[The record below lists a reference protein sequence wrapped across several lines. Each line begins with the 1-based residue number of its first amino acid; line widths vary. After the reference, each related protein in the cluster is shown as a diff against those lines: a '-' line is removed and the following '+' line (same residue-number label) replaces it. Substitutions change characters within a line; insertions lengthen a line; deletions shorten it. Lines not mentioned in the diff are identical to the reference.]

1 MLDPRH
7 QEGDDP
13 ALTKARGRL
22 STSLACVS
30 PHLLLVTGSGR
41 SGTSSVAGALKRLG
55 LHVPQPEVPADE
67 KNPRGY
73 YEPVWVT
80 EFHKR
85 VLNPVPVRTIDTRP
99 NAGAIAAEAGSRPEV
114 EAELREWLSG
124 QLDAEQVLVKDPRAF
139 WILPVWTRVAA
150 ELGADVST
158 LTMLRHP
165 TEVVRS
171 RDSAYLT
178 EQTPTFRRQR
188 ETANVAAWVNA
199 AFETER
205 STRSLPRAFVRY
217 GDLLADWRTALHL
230 AGKQAGVTYNADL
243 RTAAP
248 HEVDDFIDAK
258 LNRSA
263 ITWDDIA
270 VPVQLRELAER
281 TWQAMNTLVEDPSS
295 TAAIEDLSG
304 LQEEYSE
311 LFDFSEAIAMDATTA
326 RVATGR
332 REVRRKKDAELE
344 ALRAELD
351 EVKTALAA
359 RGKPGFFRR

>member
-1 MLDPRH
+1 
-7 QEGDDP
+7 
-13 ALTKARGRL
+13 
-22 STSLACVS
+22 
-30 PHLLLVTGSGR
+30 
-41 SGTSSVAGALKRLG
+41 
-55 LHVPQPEVPADE
+55 
-67 KNPRGY
+67 
-73 YEPVWVT
+73 
-80 EFHKR
+80 
-85 VLNPVPVRTIDTRP
+85 VRTIDTRP
-99 NAGAIAAEAGSRPEV
+99 TAGAIAAEAGSRPEV

-124 QLDAEQVLVKDPRAF
+124 QLDAEQILVKDPRAF

-150 ELGADVST
+150 ELGVEVST

-205 STRSLPRAFVRY
+205 STRSLDRAFVRY
-217 GDLLADWRTALHL
+217 ADLLADWRMALQR
-230 AGKQAGVTYNADL
+230 AGKQAGLTYNADL

-248 HEVDDFIDAK
+248 HDIDQFIDSN

-270 VPVQLRELAER
+270 VPAQLRDLAER
-281 TWQAMNTLVEDPSS
+281 TWEAMNTLVDEPSS
-295 TAAIEDLSG
+295 ADAIVALSG
-304 LQEEYSE
+304 LQEEYVE
-311 LFDFSEAIAMDATTA
+311 LFDYSEAIAMDATTA
-326 RVATGR
+326 RVAAGR
-332 REVRRKKDAELE
+332 RDVRRKKDAQLDELRSELE
-344 ALRAELD
+344 ATKAE
-351 EVKTALAA
+351 LAA

>member
-1 MLDPRH
+1 M
-7 QEGDDP
+7 
-13 ALTKARGRL
+13 
-22 STSLACVS
+22 S

-73 YEPVWVT
+73 YEPAWVT

-99 NAGAIAAEAGSRPEV
+99 TAGAIAAEAGSKPEV

-124 QLDAEQVLVKDPRAF
+124 QLDASQILVKDPRAF

-150 ELGADVST
+150 ELGAEVST

-178 EQTPTFRRQR
+178 EQSATFRRQR

-217 GDLLADWRTALHL
+217 ADLLADWRTALRL
-230 AGKQAGVTYNADL
+230 AGEQAGLTYNTDL
-243 RTAAP
+243 SSTAP
-248 HEVDDFIDAK
+248 HDVEPHPVDQFIDAK

-270 VPVQLRELAER
+270 VPPQLRDLAER
-281 TWQAMNTLVEDPSS
+281 TWQAMNTLVDAPSS
-295 TAAIEDLSG
+295 TDAIASLGG
-304 LQEEYSE
+304 LQEEYVE
-311 LFDFSEAIAMDATTA
+311 LFDFAEAIAMDATTA
-326 RVATGR
+326 RVAEGR
-332 REVRRKKDAELE
+332 RDVRRKKDARIAELQQ
-344 ALRAELD
+344 ELD
-351 EVKTALAA
+351 ELKSRKSGL
-359 RGKPGFFRR
+359 FRR

>member
-1 MLDPRH
+1 M
-7 QEGDDP
+7 
-13 ALTKARGRL
+13 
-22 STSLACVS
+22 SS
-30 PHLLLVTGSGR
+30 HLLLVTGSGR

-73 YEPVWVT
+73 YEPEWVT

-99 NAGAIAAEAGSRPEV
+99 TAGAIAAEAGSRPEV
-114 EAELREWLSG
+114 EAELREWLGG
-124 QLDAEQVLVKDPRAF
+124 QLDAEQILVKDPRAF
-139 WILPVWTRVAA
+139 WILPVWIRVAA
-150 ELGADVST
+150 ELGVEVST

-188 ETANVAAWVNA
+188 ETANIAAWVNA

-205 STRSLPRAFVRY
+205 ATRSLDRAFVRY
-217 GDLLADWRTALHL
+217 ADLLADWRTALHR
-230 AGKQAGVTYNADL
+230 AGRQAGVTYNADL

-248 HEVDDFIDAK
+248 HDVDDFLDSK

-270 VPVQLRELAER
+270 VPAQLRDLAER
-281 TWQAMNTLVEDPSS
+281 TWEAMNTLVDEPSS
-295 TAAIEDLSG
+295 ADAIVALSG
-304 LQEEYSE
+304 LQEEYVE

-326 RVATGR
+326 RVAAGR
-332 REVRRKKDAELE
+332 RDVRRKKDAQLDELRSELE
-344 ALRAELD
+344 ATKAE
-351 EVKTALAA
+351 LAA

>member
-1 MLDPRH
+1 M
-7 QEGDDP
+7 
-13 ALTKARGRL
+13 
-22 STSLACVS
+22 S

-73 YEPVWVT
+73 YEPAWVT

-99 NAGAIAAEAGSRPEV
+99 SAGAIAAEAGSRPEV

-124 QLDAEQVLVKDPRAF
+124 QLDAEQILVKDPRAF

-150 ELGADVST
+150 GLGAEVST

-178 EQTPTFRRQR
+178 EHTPTFRRQR
-188 ETANVAAWVNA
+188 ETANIAAWVNA

-205 STRSLPRAFVRY
+205 STRSLDRAFVRY
-217 GDLLADWRTALHL
+217 ADLLADWRTALHR
-230 AGKQAGVTYNADL
+230 AGMQAGLTYNADL

-248 HEVDDFIDAK
+248 HDVDQFIDAK

-270 VPVQLRELAER
+270 VPAQLRDLAER
-281 TWQAMNTLVEDPSS
+281 TWQAMNTLVESP
-295 TAAIEDLSG
+295 TAPDAIETLG
-304 LQEEYSE
+304 ELQEEYVE

-326 RVATGR
+326 RVAEGR
-332 REVRRKKDAELE
+332 RDVRRRKDAQLDELRSELE
-344 ALRAELD
+344 ATKAE
-351 EVKTALAA
+351 LAA
-359 RGKPGFFRR
+359 RGKTGFFRR

>member
-1 MLDPRH
+1 M
-7 QEGDDP
+7 
-13 ALTKARGRL
+13 
-22 STSLACVS
+22 S

-73 YEPVWVT
+73 YEPEWVT

-99 NAGAIAAEAGSRPEV
+99 DAAAIAAEAGSTPEV
-114 EAELREWLSG
+114 EAELRDWLSG

-139 WILPVWTRVAA
+139 WILPVWTRVAS
-150 ELGADVST
+150 ELGAEMST

-199 AFETER
+199 AFATER
-205 STRSLPRAFVRY
+205 STRSLDRAFVRY
-217 GDLLADWRTALHL
+217 ADLLADWRTALGR
-230 AGKQAGVTYNADL
+230 AGEQTGIAYNADL
-243 RTAAP
+243 RSGAP
-248 HEVDDFIDAK
+248 HDVDDFIDAR

-270 VPVQLRELAER
+270 VPTELRELAER
-281 TWQAMNTLVEDPSS
+281 TWQAMSSLVESPASPDAI
-295 TAAIEDLSG
+295 AALGQLE
-304 LQEEYSE
+304 EEYAE

-326 RVATGR
+326 RVAAGR
-332 REVRRKKDAELE
+332 RDVRRKKDAQLDELRRELE
-344 ALRAELD
+344 TTKAELD
-351 EVKTALAA
+351 TTRTELETTRAELAA

>member
-1 MLDPRH
+1 M
-7 QEGDDP
+7 
-13 ALTKARGRL
+13 RGTIQHGHGWGRR
-22 STSLACVS
+22 STSLACVN

-73 YEPVWVT
+73 YEPEWVT

-99 NAGAIAAEAGSRPEV
+99 DAGSIAAEAGGRPEV
-114 EAELREWLSG
+114 EAELRDWLSG
-124 QLDAEQVLVKDPRAF
+124 QLEAEQILVKDPRAF

-217 GDLLADWRTALHL
+217 ADLLADWRTALHR
-230 AGKQAGVTYNADL
+230 AGEQTQIRYNADL
-243 RTAAP
+243 STREP
-248 HEVDDFIDAK
+248 HAVDDFIDAG

-270 VPVQLRELAER
+270 VPPHLREIAEQ
-281 TWQAMNTLVEDPSS
+281 TWQAINALVDDPADA
-295 TAAIEDLSG
+295 AAIEELAG
-304 LQEEYSE
+304 LEREYGE

-326 RVATGR
+326 RVTAGR
-332 REVRRKKDAELE
+332 RDVRRKKDAQLEEL
-344 ALRAELD
+344 RRELD
-351 EVKTALAA
+351 EVKAELTA

>member
-1 MLDPRH
+1 MP
-7 QEGDDP
+7 G
-13 ALTKARGRL
+13 T
-22 STSLACVS
+22 STSSQSSPPTNVSQVS

-73 YEPVWVT
+73 YEPEWVT

-99 NAGAIAAEAGSRPEV
+99 TAGAIAAEAGSRPEV

-124 QLDAEQVLVKDPRAF
+124 QLDAEQILVKDPRAF

-150 ELGADVST
+150 ELGVEVST

-205 STRSLPRAFVRY
+205 STRSLDRAFVRY
-217 GDLLADWRTALHL
+217 ADLLADWRMALQR
-230 AGKQAGVTYNADL
+230 AGKQAGLTYNADL

-248 HEVDDFIDAK
+248 HDIDQFIDSN

-270 VPVQLRELAER
+270 VPAQLRDLAER
-281 TWQAMNTLVEDPSS
+281 TWEAMNTLVDEPSS
-295 TAAIEDLSG
+295 ADAIVALSG
-304 LQEEYSE
+304 LQEEYVE
-311 LFDFSEAIAMDATTA
+311 LFDYSEAIAMDATTA
-326 RVATGR
+326 RVAAGR
-332 REVRRKKDAELE
+332 RDVRRKKDAQLDELRSELE
-344 ALRAELD
+344 ATKAE
-351 EVKTALAA
+351 LAA

>member
-1 MLDPRH
+1 MSPR
-7 QEGDDP
+7 
-13 ALTKARGRL
+13 
-22 STSLACVS
+22 
-30 PHLLLVTGSGR
+30 LLLVTGSGR

-73 YEPVWVT
+73 YEPAWVT

-99 NAGAIAAEAGSRPEV
+99 TAGAIAAEAGSAPEV
-114 EAELREWLSG
+114 EAELRDWLSG
-124 QLDAEQVLVKDPRAF
+124 QLDAAPAGGQILVKDPRAF

-150 ELGADVST
+150 DLGASVST

-205 STRSLPRAFVRY
+205 TTRGLPRAFVRY
-217 GDLLADWRTALHL
+217 ADLLADWRTALDR
-230 AGKQAGVTYNADL
+230 AGEQAGLAYDADL
-243 RTAAP
+243 RTEAP
-248 HEVDDFIDAK
+248 HEIDDFIDAR

-270 VPVQLRELAER
+270 VPPQLRDLAER
-281 TWQAMNTLVEDPSS
+281 TWQAMNALVDQPTSAD
-295 TAAIEDLSG
+295 AAVSLGG
-304 LQEEYSE
+304 LTGEYGE

-326 RVATGR
+326 RVAEGR
-332 REVRRKKDAELE
+332 RDVRRKKDAQLDELRRELE
-344 ALRAELD
+344 A
-351 EVKTALAA
+351 A
-359 RGKPGFFRR
+359 RGDLASRRRRLFGR

>member
-1 MLDPRH
+1 MKPR
-7 QEGDDP
+7 
-13 ALTKARGRL
+13 L
-22 STSLACVS
+22 VI
-30 PHLLLVTGSGR
+30 VTGSGR

-73 YEPVWVT
+73 YEPIWVT

-99 NAGAIAAEAGSRPEV
+99 TAGAIAAEAGSAPEV
-114 EAELREWLSG
+114 EAELRGWLAD
-124 QLDAEQVLVKDPRAF
+124 QLDEPQVLIKDPRAF

-150 ELGADVST
+150 DLGAEVST

-171 RDSAYLT
+171 RDSAYLS
-178 EQTPTFRRQR
+178 EQTATFRRQR

-205 STRSLPRAFVRY
+205 STREQRRAFVRY
-217 GDLLADWRTALHL
+217 ADLLADWRTALHR
-230 AGKQAGVTYNADL
+230 AGDQAGLAYNADL
-243 RTAAP
+243 TSSEP
-248 HEVDDFIDAK
+248 HAVDEFIDAR

-270 VPVQLRELAER
+270 VPAQLRELADR
-281 TWQAMNTLVEDPSS
+281 TWAAMSDLVEDP
-295 TAAIEDLSG
+295 ADAGAIAELAG
-304 LQEEYSE
+304 LQSEYAE

-326 RVATGR
+326 RVSEGK
-332 REVRRKKDAELE
+332 REVRRKKDSQLND
-344 ALRAELD
+344 LRRD
-351 EVKTALAA
+351 LAA
-359 RGKPGFFRR
+359 ARTEIESLQSLKSRGFFRR

>member
-1 MLDPRH
+1 M
-7 QEGDDP
+7 
-13 ALTKARGRL
+13 
-22 STSLACVS
+22 S

-73 YEPVWVT
+73 YEPEWVT

-99 NAGAIAAEAGSRPEV
+99 TAGAIAAEAGSQPSV
-114 EAELREWLSG
+114 EAELRSWLSE
-124 QLDAEQVLVKDPRAF
+124 QLDEPQILVKDPRAF

-150 ELGADVST
+150 ELGATVST

-188 ETANVAAWVNA
+188 ETANIAAWVNA

-217 GDLLADWRTALHL
+217 ADLLADWRTALRL
-230 AGKQAGVTYNADL
+230 AGEQAGLTYNADL
-243 RTAAP
+243 TTREP
-248 HEVDDFIDAK
+248 HDVDDFIDAK

-263 ITWDDIA
+263 ISWEDIA
-270 VPVQLRELAER
+270 VPAQLRDLAER
-281 TWQAMNTLVEDPSS
+281 TWVAMNTLVDSPASPD
-295 TAAIEDLSG
+295 AIASLGE
-304 LQEEYSE
+304 LQEEYVE
-311 LFDFSEAIAMDATTA
+311 LFDFAEAIAMDATTA
-326 RVATGR
+326 RVAEGR
-332 REVRRKKDAELE
+332 REVRRKKDRQIADLQRELE
-344 ALRAELD
+344 ELREKKSGL
-351 EVKTALAA
+351 
-359 RGKPGFFRR
+359 FRR

>member
-1 MLDPRH
+1 M
-7 QEGDDP
+7 
-13 ALTKARGRL
+13 
-22 STSLACVS
+22 S

-73 YEPVWVT
+73 YEPEWVT

-99 NAGAIAAEAGSRPEV
+99 SAGAIAASAATPAV
-114 EAELREWLSG
+114 ESELRDWLGG
-124 QLDAEQVLVKDPRAF
+124 QLDEPQILIKDPRAF

-150 ELGADVST
+150 DLGASVST

-178 EQTPTFRRQR
+178 DQSPTFRRQR
-188 ETANVAAWVNA
+188 ETANIAAWVNA

-205 STRSLPRAFVRY
+205 STRELPRAFVRY
-217 GDLLADWRTALHL
+217 ADLLADWRTALHL
-230 AGKQAGVTYNADL
+230 AGEQAGLTYNADL
-243 RTAAP
+243 TTSA
-248 HEVDDFIDAK
+248 HHDVDDFIDAK

-270 VPVQLRELAER
+270 VPPQLRDLAER
-281 TWQAMNTLVEDPSS
+281 TWQAMNTLVESPHD
-295 TAAIEDLSG
+295 TAAIEELG
-304 LQEEYSE
+304 QLQEEYVE

-326 RVATGR
+326 RVSAGR
-332 REVRRKKDAELE
+332 REVRRKKDRQIADLQRELE
-344 ALRAELD
+344 ELRE
-351 EVKTALAA
+351 K
-359 RGKPGFFRR
+359 KSGFFRR